1 MDLLTGETELEARL
15 AGLSRDFALVLLSSL
30 ARLGLGFVTSVILAR
45 VLGPAD
51 YGILIVLSALIA
63 VGHVVVD
70 LGLSNAAVRH
80 IAERL
85 VVQLEAAVAT
95 GRVFFWL
102 RVGLV
107 LIFLGVM
114 ATVLMPVSHLLQLGG
129 HETALALALVGMLGT
144 VMSGSVSALL
154 QACGRFGRISLLVL
168 TNGSLSLVLAVVLAG
183 WNRLTLESA
192 LLSLGLVT
200 SLATLGVGVRWLP
213 RSWNLAPPSAKELRR
228 YAPPLVRFGGWLW
241 IGNCLAVV
249 ASRLDLLLIQQWSTP
264 AVVGVYALA
273 VSLVSKAGILNSS
286 LITVLLPSV
295 SALKGRSEIWRYL
308 RHGLPRSAIIALG
321 FVAMVPIV
329 GPFVGLVYGSTYAA
343 SVTLIKWLMVI
354 AAFEIAVAPLLVLV
368 YPLDK
373 PRLAAQAD
381 GLRIGV
387 LVALGVL
394 LTPVIGPIGLVI
406 ARLFASV
413 SGAGFVIVQLL
424 RTGWI
429 RPQAKA
435 EIR

>member
-1 MDLLTGETELEARL
+1 
-15 AGLSRDFALVLLSSL
+15 
-30 ARLGLGFVTSVILAR
+30 
-45 VLGPAD
+45 
-51 YGILIVLSALIA
+51 
-63 VGHVVVD
+63 
-70 LGLSNAAVRH
+70 
-80 IAERL
+80 
-85 VVQLEAAVAT
+85 
-95 GRVFFWL
+95 
-102 RVGLV
+102 
-107 LIFLGVM
+107 
-114 ATVLMPVSHLLQLGG
+114 
-129 HETALALALVGMLGT
+129 
-144 VMSGSVSALL
+144 
-154 QACGRFGRISLLVL
+154 
-168 TNGSLSLVLAVVLAG
+168 
-183 WNRLTLESA
+183 
-192 LLSLGLVT
+192 
-200 SLATLGVGVRWLP
+200 
-213 RSWNLAPPSAKELRR
+213 
-228 YAPPLVRFGGWLW
+228 
-241 IGNCLAVV
+241 VV

-308 RHGLPRSAIIALG
+308 RHGMPRSAIVALG

-354 AAFEIAVAPLLVLV
+354 AAFEIAVAPLMVLV

-394 LTPVIGPIGLVI
+394 LTPMIGPIGLVI

-429 RPQAKA
+429 RPPAKA